1 MRNTP
6 TPTTDAAASRT
17 AVRAEIFGGVTAPPV
32 STPTE
37 AFGVEQADA
46 GPR

>member
-6 TPTTDAAASRT
+6 TPTTDAAASR
-17 AVRAEIFGGVTAPPV
+17 AAAGVEIFGGVTALPV
-32 STPTE
+32 STRTE
-37 AFGVEQADA
+37 GFGVQQPDA